1 MGVLD
6 ELEQSLNIPPLQ
18 FNNTD
23 IGFNMLETYQN
34 DVEDELGES
43 ADVETPISSQKQGI
57 DLPMSKQ
64 QFYETYKQ
72 YLDFPQR
79 GDHKSM
85 YEQEHR
91 MKGEQI
97 TNYLN
102 TLLQRGGM

>member
-43 ADVETPISSQKQGI
+43 TDVETPTSSQKQGI
-57 DLPMSKQ
+57 DLGMSKQ

-72 YLDFPQR
+72 YLDYSQIC
-79 GDHKSM
+79 DNKSM